1 MRFRGILSAIVYAWL
16 TKIVIDDD
24 LIWVNELNVRIK
36 RLQNLLKISFPDM
49 ENFIDNLNEFRIYLL
64 KISSSNKV
72 QKVLVALQ

>member
-1 MRFRGILSAIVYAWL
+1 MGFRGILSAIVYAWL
-16 TKIVIDDD
+16 TKIVIDD

-36 RLQNLLKISFPDM
+36 RLQNLLKISFSDM

>member
-16 TKIVIDDD
+16 TKIVIDD

-36 RLQNLLKISFPDM
+36 HLQNLLKISFPDM

>member
-16 TKIVIDDD
+16 TKIVTDD

>member
-16 TKIVIDDD
+16 TKIVIDD

>member
-1 MRFRGILSAIVYAWL
+1 MGFRGILSAIVYAWL
-16 TKIVIDDD
+16 TKIVIDD